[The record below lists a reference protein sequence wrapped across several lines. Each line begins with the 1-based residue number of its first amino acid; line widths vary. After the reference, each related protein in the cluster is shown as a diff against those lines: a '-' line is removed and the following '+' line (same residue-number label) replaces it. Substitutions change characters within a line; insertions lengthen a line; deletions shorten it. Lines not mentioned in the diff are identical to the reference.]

1 MENGQILGLPPG
13 AAIALAIAIV
23 AGIWA
28 LVRHIIKRAK
38 WRGAVDESRRHLEGF
53 AEWRGA
59 VDESRRHLEGFAE
72 WKGNVDVERKH
83 FREFMARIEEKITGI
98 FDRLGTVE
106 RALGFAVTEIRSP
119 IRLNKL
125 GEDIAEEI
133 SAKDCATRLSTPI
146 RSRTK
151 GMDAYTV
158 QQFCFAYADHTLE
171 FSDDE
176 QALVNKV
183 ASERG
188 VEERDIRRVIGIEL
202 RNKILALQ
210 GMPLADTDKT

>member
-1 MENGQILGLPPG
+1 MENGQILGLPAG

-28 LVRHIIKRAK
+28 LVRHIIKR
-38 WRGAVDESRRHLEGF
+38 

-72 WKGNVDVERKH
+72 WKGNVDVERKN
-83 FREFMARIEEKITGI
+83 FGEFMARIEEKITGI

-133 SAKDCATRLSTPI
+133 SAKDWAARLSTPI
-146 RSRTK
+146 QSRTK

-176 QALVNKV
+176 QVLVNKI
-183 ASERG
+183 AFERG

-202 RNKILALQ
+202 RNKILALR
-210 GMPLADTDKT
+210 GMPLADTDQT